1 MQSGPI
7 QLPCSFRVLFWWTAM
22 QKKPSLLRR
31 ESTRKEY
38 AVARLRLATS
48 RLMRAESEA
57 EKALAICWMNAWASV
72 IGDARFPD
80 LIHTATRPKAKRRSS
95 PKRRD

>member
-1 MQSGPI
+1 
-7 QLPCSFRVLFWWTAM
+7 M
-22 QKKPSLLRR
+22 QKKRTLLRR

-38 AVARLRLATS
+38 ALARLRLATG

-57 EKALAICWMNAWASV
+57 EKALATRWMNAWASV

-80 LIHTATRPKAKRRSS
+80 LVHRAPRPKTKRRSS
-95 PKRRD
+95 PKPRG